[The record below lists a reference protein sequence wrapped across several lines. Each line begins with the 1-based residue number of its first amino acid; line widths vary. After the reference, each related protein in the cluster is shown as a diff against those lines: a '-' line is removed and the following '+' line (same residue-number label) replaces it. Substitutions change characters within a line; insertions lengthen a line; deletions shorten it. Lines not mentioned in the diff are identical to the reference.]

1 MCARYTC
8 PICGYEGLAEPP
20 YYDDFAGSNE
30 ICACCGFEFGVDDFD
45 CDAFEHDGLTERQIV
60 EKSHHIWRE
69 KWINRHF
76 ELFDASAFPKEKKH
90 GRFLKEAEVIKQL
103 NRIKKRGFD
112 NMNCLSPSFTS
123 YFLTVSV

>member
-30 ICACCGFEFGVDDFD
+30 ICSCCGFEFGVDDFD
-45 CDAFEHDGLTERQIV
+45 CDTFEHECLTERQIV

-69 KWINRHF
+69 KWINRDF
-76 ELFDASAFPKEKKH
+76 ELFNESAFSHHMKY
-90 GRFLKEAEVIKQL
+90 GQFLKEAEAIKQL
-103 NRIKKRGFD
+103 NRIKKKRGFD
-112 NMNCLSPSFTS
+112 NMNCLSPS
-123 YFLTVSV
+123 

>member
-76 ELFDASAFPKEKKH
+76 ELFDVSAFPKEKKN
-90 GRFLKEAEVIKQL
+90 GRFLKEAGAIKQL
-103 NRIKKRGFD
+103 NRIKKEG
-112 NMNCLSPSFTS
+112 L
-123 YFLTVSV
+123 